1 MKRSRKTKIL
11 YGLGFSSMGIKD
23 ALFQLFLFFYF
34 SQILG
39 LSGTYTGLAT
49 IIALFFDA
57 ISDPWV
63 GNLSDRWKS
72 KKYGRRHP
80 FMYAAALPLGLSLF
94 LLFSPPKGLVE
105 FELFLWL
112 CFFSALVRVALTF
125 FLVPGM
131 SLGAELSEDYDERTS
146 ITSYRV
152 MFSSMVGPILLM
164 FGLLVVFTPTEENA
178 NGLFNEAAY
187 SRFALLCGILAA
199 LAILIS
205 TRGTQAT
212 IHTLTQTNKNK
223 LEEEKVSTW
232 RNLTEAIRLKSY
244 TSLVGYIMIV
254 YVGLG
259 IGMVFTTYFT
269 TYFFELSEK
278 QLAGLPI
285 SSALG
290 GICAL
295 FLAPAMGKRFDKKK
309 SVVISTIGFGFLFAS
324 PYLLR
329 FLNCFPPNHSLFLL
343 PVYFLTLFGAYTF
356 LWVAISISNSMMAEV
371 VDEFESY
378 YKKRNEG
385 FFFSTM
391 SFAYKCTVGFG
402 YFFAGILLDFIAF
415 PKQAT
420 QVDQIPVEAING
432 LGIIGGPLILA
443 IYLSSLLLI
452 YPYPIDKKGYLLIK
466 KKIHKGINNSIN

>member
-94 LLFSPPKGLVE
+94 LLFCPPKGLVE

-164 FGLLVVFTPTEENA
+164 FGLLVIFTPTEENA

-205 TRGTQAT
+205 TRGTQET
-212 IHTLTQTNKNK
+212 IHTLTQPNKNK
-223 LEEEKVSTW
+223 LQEEKVSTW

-269 TYFFELSEK
+269 TYF
-278 QLAGLPI
+278 
-285 SSALG
+285 
-290 GICAL
+290 
-295 FLAPAMGKRFDKKK
+295 
-309 SVVISTIGFGFLFAS
+309 
-324 PYLLR
+324 
-329 FLNCFPPNHSLFLL
+329 
-343 PVYFLTLFGAYTF
+343 
-356 LWVAISISNSMMAEV
+356 
-371 VDEFESY
+371 
-378 YKKRNEG
+378 
-385 FFFSTM
+385 
-391 SFAYKCTVGFG
+391 
-402 YFFAGILLDFIAF
+402 
-415 PKQAT
+415 
-420 QVDQIPVEAING
+420 
-432 LGIIGGPLILA
+432 
-443 IYLSSLLLI
+443 
-452 YPYPIDKKGYLLIK
+452 
-466 KKIHKGINNSIN
+466 

>member
-1 MKRSRKTKIL
+1 
-11 YGLGFSSMGIKD
+11 MGIKD

-57 ISDPWV
+57 VTDPWV
-63 GNLSDRWKS
+63 GTLSDRWRS

-80 FMYAAALPLGLSLF
+80 FMYAAAFPLGLSLF
-94 LLFSPPKGLVE
+94 LLFTPPQGLEE
-105 FELFLWL
+105 FGLFLWL
-112 CFFSALVRVALTF
+112 CFFSSLVRVALTF

-131 SLGAELSEDYDERTS
+131 SLGAELSDDYEERTS

-152 MFSSMVGPILLM
+152 MFSSLVGPFLLM
-164 FGLLVVFTPTEENA
+164 FGLLVFFTPTEEYS

-187 SRFALLCGILAA
+187 SKFALLCGILAA
-199 LAILIS
+199 LAILVS
-205 TRGTQAT
+205 TYGTQSTIPSLPKPKQMNPSNGLAAT
-212 IHTLTQTNKNK
+212 WKSLK
-223 LEEEKVSTW
+223 
-232 RNLTEAIRLKSY
+232 EAIQFKSY
-244 TSLVGYIMIV
+244 TSLVLYIMIV
-254 YVGLG
+254 YIGLG

-269 TYFFELSEK
+269 TYFFEISEK
-278 QLAGLPI
+278 ELAGLPI

-290 GICAL
+290 GLCAL
-295 FLAPAMGKRFDKKK
+295 VLAPAMGKRFDKKK
-309 SVVISTIGFGFLFAS
+309 SVVISTIAFGGFFSS

-329 FLNCFPPNHSLFLL
+329 LANIFPDNNTSFLL
-343 PVYFLTLFGAYTF
+343 PTYFFTLWGAYTF

-371 VDEFESY
+371 VDEYESY
-378 YKKRNEG
+378 YQKRNEG

-415 PKQAT
+415 PKQVT
-420 QVDQIPVEAING
+420 QIEQVSQASING
-432 LGIIGGPLILA
+432 LGMIGGPLILTV
-443 IYLSSLLLI
+443 YLSSLLFI
-452 YPYPIDKKGYLLIK
+452 FSYPINKEIHQLIK
-466 KKIHKGINNSIN
+466 KKINREEIQ